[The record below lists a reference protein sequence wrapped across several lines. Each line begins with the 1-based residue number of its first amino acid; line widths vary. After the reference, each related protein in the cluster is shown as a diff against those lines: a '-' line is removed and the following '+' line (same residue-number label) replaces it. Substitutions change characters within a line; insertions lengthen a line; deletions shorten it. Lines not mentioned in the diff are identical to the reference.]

1 MKKTLLALLLLP
13 SLAFGM
19 RAQVIQSTPIYD
31 NYSYT
36 DNRCT
41 VQYVEKRDNGMGTLI
56 GALIGGA
63 VGNALPTSG
72 GRQTNTVIGALAGG
86 VVGNDVTS
94 GIRQVQVCNPEIVTQ
109 TRIVGYDVRFKLE
122 NGQEFVQRMNYDP
135 GIGNIRSAQIT
146 IR

>member
-1 MKKTLLALLLLP
+1 MKKTLLAMLLIP

-36 DNRCT
+36 DNRCS
-41 VQYVEKRDNGMGTLI
+41 VQYVEKTDNGVGTLV

-63 VGNALPTSG
+63 IGNALPSG
-72 GRQTNTVIGALAGG
+72 SRNTNTVIGVLAGG
-86 VVGNDVTS
+86 AVGNDVNS
-94 GIRQVQVCNPEIVTQ
+94 GIRRVQVCTPEIVTQ
-109 TRIVGYDVRFKLE
+109 TRLVGYDVRFKLE